1 MVAACGRPGQRQG
14 RAPSGAEQ
22 KVIRDAL
29 RKLRSMMPGQKPGR
43 GRGKGPGQALDRAD
57 RAMGNAARSLEGGR
71 PVDAVGSQGQALDAL
86 RRAGRGIMQQMMD
99 RFAKQSGQ
107 RRNRG
112 NQQSQPQRDPLG
124 REIMGEDVDTGD
136 VSIPDASSMQRA
148 REILDE
154 LRRRSGEGFRPKLE
168 LDYIERLLHR
178 F

>member
-1 MVAACGRPGQRQG
+1 
-14 RAPSGAEQ
+14 
-22 KVIRDAL
+22 
-29 RKLRSMMPGQKPGR
+29 
-43 GRGKGPGQALDRAD
+43 
-57 RAMGNAARSLEGGR
+57 MGNATRSLEGGR

-99 RFAKQSGQ
+99 RFSRQSGQ
-107 RRNRG
+107 GRNRG
-112 NQQSQPQRDPLG
+112 QQRNQPRRDPLG

-136 VSIPDASSMQRA
+136 ISIPDASSIQRA

-168 LDYIERLLHR
+168 RDYIDRLLHR